1 MDSVANAWERKA
13 RRVRDADSWL
23 GEVAFWVER
32 LASKKALHAFLAKKE
47 RSDLAWMVEVCDANG
62 WGLLEVLVAAV
73 RTISWSILVRVF
85 SLLVPKICS
94 NSSVHSGGS
103 VKEVRARSGSLS
115 SNAKPYFSSS
125 PST

>member
-85 SLLVPKICS
+85 SLVVPKICS
-94 NSSVHSGGS
+94 TPQSIQV
-103 VKEVRARSGSLS
+103 VR
-115 SNAKPYFSSS
+115 
-125 PST
+125 